1 MIIAGMIGYYLFAI
15 GLIVIVG
22 YMTALGTIRK
32 GKAQTERII
41 ARMQSQMTSTPPLEP
56 HTSTPIPDDDIPVP
70 ELRIT
75 IKRHPESDAAKLP
88 LIAARVIGE
97 VSKLEQSF
105 GGDGLRY
112 DQSGSVEEPGK
123 LVLRLVPE
131 LLDEFTEDRLAK
143 VADELNEL
151 VQRVRTNLVREQDGD
166 IRELIDRELNPERS
180 EAMLDLEGAT
190 MAAPEG

>member
-1 MIIAGMIGYYLFAI
+1 MIAAMIGYYVVAI
-15 GLIVIVG
+15 GLVG
-22 YMTALGTIRK
+22 LVSYLAGRKNNRELRAFADRAL
-32 GKAQTERII
+32 AELEQI
-41 ARMQSQMTSTPPLEP
+41 ARNTPPLEVYIP
-56 HTSTPIPDDDIPVP
+56 TPIPDDDFPVP

-75 IKRHPESDAAKLP
+75 IKRHPESDVTKLP

-97 VSKLEQSF
+97 VSKLEQSL

-151 VQRVRTNLVREQDGD
+151 VQRVRSNLVREQDGD